1 MEFRINKHFIRQYAR
16 SKPEKYT
23 ELRKSL
29 HSARMDI
36 HYSAYIEQCIL
47 YAAQMFVA
55 LFILFYMMP
64 VLLKYEIFSF
74 FRTFHSILLS
84 YEILVIGP
92 FVGAIAV
99 FYICFFTPKLK
110 ASARKTKIDVV
121 LPHAAAFCYGMCK
134 GGSTMYET
142 IRELA
147 RNPHIYGE
155 IATESLYIVRDV
167 ELLGTDLMQAIHN
180 AAAVTPS
187 PTFKDF
193 LENMIPMVEGGSHVD
208 KYFAVKMNQYFDHAK
223 KTQLMFIKTLELI
236 SEVYVVAFVAVPI
249 FLLITLVTIGLLNTS
264 QTPFLFQ
271 TLYIGLPVGSIALIV
286 LLDAISPKEDLGMKY
301 IDKVVLTKSLSIEE
315 EDIDDNEYKKHMSR
329 FESNKSKKKVL
340 DILKNPFAPIVKKP
354 LYGIVFSI
362 PLMILPFIYF
372 EDHFEKQLLL
382 SLIFG
387 LFPITLAYEY
397 KTRRLK
403 KLDNA
408 IPDFLRRLAEINEMG
423 LPLKNAIGLL
433 LKSNIG
439 LLSTEV
445 KRVWMDMEWGGEMK
459 DALARFENRIGTPA
473 LRRAVTLL
481 IKASEVSDD
490 TKDVLI
496 IAAEDAENMN
506 KLRTDRFETGFIYLA
521 TVYLAFGT
529 FLYVCYSFANEFLV
543 SIVGMGTNQGLINP
557 DEIKSTMFNTCSIL
571 GLFSGLILGEMAEG
585 NIMAGLKHSLI
596 LMIVTFIM
604 FHKIIIY

>member
-1 MEFRINKHFIRQYAR
+1 MDFKVNRYFIRHYVKSR
-16 SKPEKYT
+16 PEKYAD
-23 ELRKSL
+23 LRKSL
-29 HSARMDI
+29 SSARMDI
-36 HYSAYIEQCIL
+36 HYSVYIEQCIV
-47 YAAQMFVA
+47 YAAQMFVT
-55 LFILFYMMP
+55 LFILFYLMP
-64 VLLKYEIFSF
+64 VLLKYEIFAF
-74 FRTFHSILLS
+74 FRTFHTILLS

-92 FVGAIAV
+92 VVGAIFV
-99 FYICFFTPKLK
+99 YYICLINPKLK

-121 LPHAAAFCYGMCK
+121 LPHAASFCYGMCK

-142 IRELA
+142 IMELA

-155 IATESLYIVRDV
+155 IAIEASYIVRDV

-180 AAAVTPS
+180 TAAVTPS

-223 KTQLMFIKTLELI
+223 KTQIMFIKTLEMI

-264 QTPFLFQ
+264 QSPFLFQ
-271 TLYIGLPVGSIALIV
+271 ALYIGLPIGSIALIV

-301 IDKVVLTKSLSIEE
+301 VDKVILTRSLAIEE
-315 EDIDDNEYKKHMSR
+315 EDIGDKEYKKNMDK
-329 FESNKSKKKVL
+329 FESNKAKKKVL
-340 DILKNPFAPIVKKP
+340 DILKHPFAPVVKKP
-354 LYGIVFSI
+354 LYAIVYSI
-362 PLMILPFIYF
+362 PLMVLPFIYF
-372 EDHFEKQLLL
+372 DNHFEKQLLL
-382 SLIFG
+382 SLILGF
-387 LFPITLAYEY
+387 LPITLAYEY
-397 KTRRLK
+397 KVRKLK

-423 LPLKNAIGLL
+423 LPLKSAMGLL

-445 KRVWMDMEWGGEMK
+445 RRVWMDMEWGGEMK

-490 TKDVLI
+490 TKDVLL

-543 SIVGMGTNQGLINP
+543 SIVGMGANQGLINP
-557 DEIKSTMFNTCSIL
+557 DEIKSTMFTTCSIL

-585 NIMAGLKHSLI
+585 KIMAGLKHSLI
-596 LMIVTFIM
+596 MMIVTFIM